1 MMRYE
6 IFPVSLRSNLLMRLP
21 AFSLLLT
28 HLLFATAALAAET
41 APGQVGANH
50 GIADHVVADHIS
62 VSLLSEHDALVPGTS
77 AWFGLRLQHDAHW
90 HSYWINP
97 GDSGLPTRLTWQL
110 PEGFSASEIAWP
122 VPKRFN
128 VGELFNFG
136 YDGDM
141 VLPVQ
146 IEVPATATG
155 NTAHVE
161 VQAKWLVCQEEC
173 IPGKATL
180 GMDLPLRAVSVGS
193 TAADAIDA
201 ARQRQAQHGLWKATA
216 KLVDNRIEVTLRGA
230 NLGDGHDIDAFAV
243 DSKVIA
249 NAPPRIE
256 QRDGAI
262 VLSFAKSDYFTST
275 PHALHLL
282 VLPPGAPAVD
292 VRAFFPTSS

>member
-1 MMRYE
+1 MLRYE
-6 IFPVSLRSNLLMRLP
+6 IFQVTLRSNSLMRLL
-21 AFSLLLT
+21 AASLLLAN
-28 HLLFATAALAAET
+28 LPFAAAASAVET
-41 APGQVGANH
+41 VPAQVH
-50 GIADHVVADHIS
+50 ADHIS

-97 GDSGLPTRLTWQL
+97 GDSGLPTRLSWQL
-110 PEGFSASEIAWP
+110 PEGFSAGEIAWP

-136 YDGDM
+136 YDGDV

-146 IEVPATATG
+146 IEVPASATG
-155 NTAHVE
+155 DSAHVE

-180 GMDLPLRAVSVGS
+180 GMDLPLRSVSVGS
-193 TAADAIDA
+193 AAADAIDA
-201 ARQRQAQHGLWKATA
+201 ARHAQAQHGLWKATA

-230 NLGDGHDIDAFAV
+230 NLGDGQGIDAFAM
-243 DSKVIA
+243 DGKVIA

-262 VLSFAKSDYFTST
+262 VLSFAKSDYFTAT

>member
-1 MMRYE
+1 MRYE
-6 IFPVSLRSNLLMRLP
+6 IFPVTLRSNSLMRLL
-21 AFSLLLT
+21 AASLLLAN
-28 HLLFATAALAAET
+28 LLFAAAASAVET
-41 APGQVGANH
+41 VPAQVH
-50 GIADHVVADHIS
+50 SDHIS

-110 PEGFSASEIAWP
+110 PEGFSAGEIAWP

-136 YDGDM
+136 YDGDV

-146 IEVPATATG
+146 IEVPANATG
-155 NTAHVE
+155 DSAHVE

-193 TAADAIDA
+193 AAADAIDA
-201 ARQRQAQHGLWKATA
+201 ARHAQAQHGLWKATA

-230 NLGDGHDIDAFAV
+230 NLGDGQGIDAFAV

-249 NAPPRIE
+249 NAAPRVE

-262 VLSFAKSDYFTST
+262 VLSFAKSDYFTT
-275 PHALHLL
+275 APHALHLL